1 MEVWGLQT
9 SSRESL
15 SAPFTSP
22 AMETKPRRC
31 RPRRLQDVPLPP
43 PRVYAPPTTLKPLP
57 RGGSDETTRGR
68 CKWEWLHQRKSG
80 RPTGRTTGQDEQR
93 DGNPPGQDAQPFLSD
108 STLPRA
114 LTLFSKVSPQL
125 SNLQLPRLFLV
136 TDRSVAIDH
145 SLFTKSEKQEGEVT
159 TALPPAMCNRES
171 RFSRGYKGY
180 GKNEFSKCA
189 HGTRAIQDCALTFD
203 ACMEQDRTR
212 LRPKKGKMVR
222 EE

>member
-1 MEVWGLQT
+1 
-9 SSRESL
+9 
-15 SAPFTSP
+15 
-22 AMETKPRRC
+22 METKPRRC

-136 TDRSVAIDH
+136 TDPIC
-145 SLFTKSEKQEGEVT
+145 SLFCVQHTSVSIPYLQFKLETGVALQSKLPTVRFFLSPPPPPSPHPSRLQGLCADSPEEG
-159 TALPPAMCNRES
+159 
-171 RFSRGYKGY
+171 
-180 GKNEFSKCA
+180 
-189 HGTRAIQDCALTFD
+189 
-203 ACMEQDRTR
+203 
-212 LRPKKGKMVR
+212 
-222 EE
+222 

>member
-1 MEVWGLQT
+1 MKFLVLCKYEFFHGAFITEVGEGV
-9 SSRESL
+9 SRDAYEDS
-15 SAPFTSP
+15 
-22 AMETKPRRC
+22 K
-31 RPRRLQDVPLPP
+31 
-43 PRVYAPPTTLKPLP
+43 
-57 RGGSDETTRGR
+57 G
-68 CKWEWLHQRKSG
+68 G
-80 RPTGRTTGQDEQR
+80 RPGWR
-93 DGNPPGQDAQPFLSD
+93 PPCAWSSWDAACLYPTAHGARGEPCQA
-108 STLPRA
+108 TWALP
-114 LTLFSKVSPQL
+114 
-125 SNLQLPRLFLV
+125 
-136 TDRSVAIDH
+136 RSVAIDH